1 MEEIGYPP
9 PAPALRHDVGC
20 AGLPRYE
27 ASEEA
32 NDESVL
38 RPRPRRSYSPAL
50 RRCGACAPEAMDT
63 AKATALHARA
73 SAGFEERVASARRRL
88 ARAADAHPDA
98 IVQASSLGAEDQVIT
113 DLIARDRLPIAVA
126 TLDTGKL
133 HVETLALIDA
143 IRARYGSFVE
153 RYQPVHEAVV
163 AFVGRHGNDAMRTSV
178 ELRKACCALRKVE
191 PLGRMLAGRSAW
203 ITGLRREQSA
213 ERAAVDFESIDG
225 EGRLKLSPLADWT
238 WGDVWHYIQLH
249 DVPYNALHDQFY
261 PSIGCAPCTRA
272 IALGED
278 FRAGRWWWEQEG
290 AKECGLHV
298 APV

>member
-1 MEEIGYPP
+1 
-9 PAPALRHDVGC
+9 
-20 AGLPRYE
+20 
-27 ASEEA
+27 
-32 NDESVL
+32 
-38 RPRPRRSYSPAL
+38 
-50 RRCGACAPEAMDT
+50 MDT

-73 SAGFEERVASARRRL
+73 SAGFDGRVESARRLL
-88 ARAADAHPDA
+88 ARAAAAHPDA

-133 HVETLALIDA
+133 HAETLALANAVRD
-143 IRARYGSFVE
+143 RYGIFVE
-153 RYQPVHEAVV
+153 RYRPVQEAVV
-163 AFVGRHGNDAMRTSV
+163 AFVGRHGEDPMRKSV

-203 ITGLRREQSA
+203 ITGLRREQSVD
-213 ERAAVDFESIDG
+213 RAAVELEAIDA
-225 EGRLKLSPLADWT
+225 EGRTKLSPLADWT
-238 WGDVWHYIQLH
+238 WGDVWHYLALH
-249 DVPYNALHDQFY
+249 DVPYNALHDRFY

-278 FRAGRWWWEQEG
+278 FRAGRWWWEEDG

-298 APV
+298 APASTPLAAAVAP